1 MSNDLNQCNFIGR
14 LGKDPEVKYTQSGA
28 QICNFSIAVG
38 STWKDK
44 TTGQKQE
51 RTEWISIESFGKLA
65 EICGQYLKKGSK
77 VFISGEFTTRKYQD
91 NAGVDHYPSS
101 IKLSDMQMLDSRSE
115 SSGEQIYQAP
125 VQQAAPQHR
134 PTRKDPGA
142 YVPPPPMDSF
152 DDDIP
157 FS

>member
-51 RTEWISIESFGKLA
+51 RTEWINIESFGKLA

-77 VFISGEFTTRKYQD
+77 VFAQGEFVTRKWQD
-91 NAGVDHYPSS
+91 QSGNDRYSTS
-101 IKLSDMQMLDSRSE
+101 IRLTNMQMLDSRSDTPA
-115 SSGEQIYQAP
+115 QAP
-125 VQQAAPQHR
+125 QQIPQAPQAPQAPRMHS
-134 PTRKDPGA
+134 A
-142 YVPPPPMDSF
+142 PPPPDMDAF
-152 DDDIP
+152 DDAIP
-157 FS
+157 F